1 MGGKNAERR
10 LSGFWFAVPI
20 LTWGMFAWAPFLY
33 VALRARAKAWSLAAI
48 AYLFAVLTMLPLD
61 FVHPERVQAPHVGF
75 FLHWGLALIAT
86 VHLGLISGAF
96 TGRLAIFEHPE
107 RETVERRLLARQ
119 EAQRLIAV
127 DPVRAREM
135 NVGRPD
141 LGTTFDGGL
150 VDVNHVPAQVLAQ
163 LPDMSHDV
171 AVKIAHLRDELGGFD
186 SLDDFDQ
193 VVDLPVRTL
202 DQWRPIAVFLP

>member
-1 MGGKNAERR
+1 MSREKPR
-10 LSGFWFAVPI
+10 LAGLWFAVPI

-33 VALRARAKAWSLAAI
+33 VALRARARAWTLAAI
-48 AYLFAVLTMLPLD
+48 AYLAAVITLLPLD
-61 FVHPERVQAPHVGF
+61 FVHPERVQAPHAGF
-75 FLHWGLALIAT
+75 FLHWGLALVAT

-107 RETVERRLLARQ
+107 RETAERRLLARQ
-119 EAQRLIAV
+119 EARRLIAA
-127 DPVRAREM
+127 DPIGAREM

-150 VDVNHVPAQVLAQ
+150 VDINHVSAEVLAQ
-163 LPDMSHDV
+163 LPDMSRDV
-171 AVKIAHLRDELGGFD
+171 AVKIAHIRDELGGFE